1 MNSELEN
8 DQVKKISA
16 SEKTTIPCGLIM
28 PISGISDS
36 RYTEE
41 HWKKVKDI
49 LERAVRNANLEPRL
63 VSDSDPTA
71 IIQNKIVNN
80 LYYDDIVVCDVS
92 SKNPNV
98 MFELG
103 MRLAFD
109 KPVVIVKDDQT
120 NYIFDIGPIQHI
132 VYPISLSF
140 HEIEIFIEKLTN
152 KIKDTYNNK
161 NKTKE
166 LSFLNNFGK
175 LEPQHLTSKNIDAT
189 EFISNINVSVNSIL
203 MSISRLDKEIANIS
217 TSMVKSAKERK
228 QLLQKIEENDQRIDA
243 LYSYKQHNEEIPF

>member
-1 MNSELEN
+1 MNNESEN
-8 DQVKKISA
+8 YQVKTISE
-16 SEKTTIPCGLIM
+16 SEKSPKCCGLIM

-41 HWKKVKDI
+41 HWEKVKNI

-71 IIQNKIVNN
+71 IIQAKIVNN

-120 NYIFDIGPIQHI
+120 NYVFDIGPIQHI

-140 HEIEIFIEKLTN
+140 HEIEVFMEKLTN
-152 KIKDTYNNK
+152 KIKYTYNNK
-161 NKTKE
+161 NKRGE

-175 LEPQHLTSKNIDAT
+175 LEPQNLTSKNIDAS
-189 EFISNINVSVNSIL
+189 EFISNINIGVNNVL
-203 MSISRLDKEIANIS
+203 MSISRLDKDISNINNHM
-217 TSMVKSAKERK
+217 TKSDKERK
-228 QLLQKIEENDQRIDA
+228 LILQKLEENDQRIDA
-243 LYSYKQHNEEIPF
+243 LYNCKKYSEEIPF